1 MRGKNARTAHLRNHT
16 SLAVLGSSPHTFR
29 GLGLFAE
36 AGLLFCGSYLLA
48 QVMESPLKAG
58 TGSVIGGGLFLALA
72 TVLLFYLTWPI
83 YAKSFSRLAG
93 PRAART
99 ELPTITEREAVDP
112 HTDAQWMLEK
122 DDDLPGPM

>member
-1 MRGKNARTAHLRNHT
+1 MRENRAGTVHLRNHT

-48 QVMESPLKAG
+48 QVMESPLNAG

-83 YAKSFSRLAG
+83 YAKSFSRREE
-93 PRAART
+93 PRTLSAEIPEILDGEVLKLHA
-99 ELPTITEREAVDP
+99 
-112 HTDAQWMLEK
+112 DAQWMLEK

>member
-1 MRGKNARTAHLRNHT
+1 MRATRTGTEHLRSHT
-16 SLAVLGSSPHTFR
+16 PLAVLGSSPHTFR

-36 AGLLFCGSYLLA
+36 AGLLFCGGYLLA
-48 QVMESPLKAG
+48 QVIVSPLKAG

-83 YAKSFSRLAG
+83 YAKSFSRREETRVVGTEAPALMDGEALDV
-93 PRAART
+93 RADTRW
-99 ELPTITEREAVDP
+99 L
-112 HTDAQWMLEK
+112 LEK